1 MGRFYFSKVSLGREE
16 GVGEDEQDGRMG
28 KNEGGEGGEG
38 SEGGEGESVASHGVC
53 LRMDSGIKP
62 KRRYFQGSIP

>member
-1 MGRFYFSKVSLGREE
+1 MQ
-16 GVGEDEQDGRMG
+16 QDGGKG